1 MTGMQCSGR
10 VPVRVGKDP
19 SPSLEPGS
27 LAPHWEPGSTQR
39 TGRPVR
45 LGGRELRHDSWQN
58 SETCRNGVNHD
69 L

>member
-27 LAPHWEPGSTQR
+27 LAPHWEPGSTSGQTEQR
-39 TGRPVR
+39 DVQER
-45 LGGRELRHDSWQN
+45 
-58 SETCRNGVNHD
+58 SEP
-69 L
+69 